1 MTKPT
6 LCNELIDIPG
16 IWLCA
21 QPHLQIMLMV
31 EELKRCSVPNECS
44 MCLIFAHASCI
55 SGNQETATISK
66 LFISSFTSTPKESW
80 LMHSFIS
87 WTDIQSNCFGFLWF
101 FFFLWIFFSWFNSR
115 GKKEKISCQCHLNH
129 NSYKFTPLN
138 REAYLSNTDKMSV
151 ELLTEVERFE

>member
-6 LCNELIDIPG
+6 LCNGLIDIPG

-66 LFISSFTSTPKESW
+66 LFISSLTSTPKESW

-101 FFFLWIFFSWFNSR
+101 FFFSCGFSFPDSTAR
-115 GKKEKISCQCHLNH
+115 GKKRKYHVNVIWIIIATNSLPWIEKLIYQIQTRCLSSC
-129 NSYKFTPLN
+129 
-138 REAYLSNTDKMSV
+138 
-151 ELLTEVERFE
+151 